1 MRQCVSLF
9 TVQGLI
15 SSSIICRIC
24 SQIVPLGVFVH
35 GTHNF
40 WAGLLMV
47 YNSDENFCFF
57 ILTPKEEL
65 YLHSE
70 AAIALVSSC
79 QALAHQLFVTG
90 DSVQADCW
98 HRPQFST
105 TSAEEQPFLIWDVQ
119 TQNCYHGAGLP
130 YDSTFSTTS
139 LGSGESH

>member
-47 YNSDENFCFF
+47 CNSDENFCFF

-79 QALAHQLFVTG
+79 QVLANQLFVDKVLGINKCFCNRWQCTG
-90 DSVQADCW
+90 RLLAQTTIFYHQCWGTAISYLGCTDSKLLPWSWIA
-98 HRPQFST
+98 
-105 TSAEEQPFLIWDVQ
+105 IWQ
-119 TQNCYHGAGLP
+119 HI
-130 YDSTFSTTS
+130 
-139 LGSGESH
+139 